1 MHDGT
6 LPPLRKLLR
15 SYKYKYN
22 LCAHV
27 VNHGVAGRQATA
39 SVSYA
44 MNICACYYISVHRY
58 PTVFLLAGGSKLG
71 DFLDF
76 NLELTSSQWH
86 LTQQRMW
93 RPTAQETISGSAS
106 TTGYTI

>member
-1 MHDGT
+1 MYEDGT

-44 MNICACYYISVHRY
+44 MNICVLLYFRAAQIGYYN
-58 PTVFLLAGGSKLG
+58 LLLLVDLKSE
-71 DFLDF
+71 D
-76 NLELTSSQWH
+76 S
-86 LTQQRMW
+86 
-93 RPTAQETISGSAS
+93 
-106 TTGYTI
+106 